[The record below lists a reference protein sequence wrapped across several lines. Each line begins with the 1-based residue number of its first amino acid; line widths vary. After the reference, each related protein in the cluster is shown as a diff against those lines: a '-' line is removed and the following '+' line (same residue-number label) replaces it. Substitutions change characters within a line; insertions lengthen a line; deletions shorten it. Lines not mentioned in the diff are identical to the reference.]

1 MTHENLQVTV
11 TIIVNKNEAT
21 FRLVYRRLT
30 VYVGHAFITIKKL
43 ICLFSKAIVKM
54 PKEKIDLLL
63 YQQEMSENPLHY
75 ACIFLNFTKALFC
88 KGKETWKT
96 TTCTY
101 KEKTYPV
108 DEMGQQSFT
117 DITIINC
124 ALNVPLMIISISA
137 NSLVLA
143 AMLTT
148 PSLRSPSTVFLCC
161 LTISDILVGFIA
173 QPVYIAT
180 ELERAPLLY
189 GAMFA
194 LTSLAC
200 GVSVCTMAVI
210 SVDRYLALHYH
221 MTYPHIMT
229 EKRALYIT
237 LTVWL
242 TGALVSCINLWNK
255 SLFFYVTAVG
265 IGVCITIS
273 TISYV
278 KIFLIVRQHQL
289 QIQVQHQAVQNLSTA
304 NRTLHL
310 NKSAINTFIYFMF
323 MILCYSPL
331 FASMLILAIYQK
343 HETEAWN
350 FADTISFM
358 NSSINPVL
366 YCWRLR
372 ELRTAVLKILRKMS
386 CSQIGES

>member
-1 MTHENLQVTV
+1 MKQ
-11 TIIVNKNEAT
+11 T
-21 FRLVYRRLT
+21 FRLVCRRLT

-54 PKEKIDLLL
+54 LKEKIDLLR

-75 ACIFLNFTKALFC
+75 ACIFLNFTKALVS

-124 ALNVPLMIISISA
+124 ALNVPLMIISIWA

-143 AMLTT
+143 AMLTA

-189 GAMFA
+189 GPMFA

-200 GVSVCTMAVI
+200 GVSVLTMAVI
-210 SVDRYLALHYH
+210 SVDRYLALRYH
-221 MTYPHIMT
+221 MTYPHMMT

-242 TGALVSCINLWNK
+242 TGAFVSCIKLWNT
-255 SLFFYVTAVG
+255 SFFFYVTAVG

-273 TISYV
+273 TFSYV
-278 KIFLIVRQHQL
+278 KNFSDRSS
-289 QIQVQHQAVQNLSTA
+289 AST
-304 NRTLHL
+304 T
-310 NKSAINTFIYFMF
+310 
-323 MILCYSPL
+323 
-331 FASMLILAIYQK
+331 
-343 HETEAWN
+343 
-350 FADTISFM
+350 
-358 NSSINPVL
+358 NSSPTSGGTEPKYCKPYSASKKKCHKHFYILHVYDSVL
-366 YCWRLR
+366 FSTIRFHVDFSCLSKTRNRGMEFCRYDFFY
-372 ELRTAVLKILRKMS
+372 ELVYKSSLVLLAS
-386 CSQIGES
+386 

>member
-1 MTHENLQVTV
+1 
-11 TIIVNKNEAT
+11 
-21 FRLVYRRLT
+21 
-30 VYVGHAFITIKKL
+30 
-43 ICLFSKAIVKM
+43 
-54 PKEKIDLLL
+54 
-63 YQQEMSENPLHY
+63 
-75 ACIFLNFTKALFC
+75 
-88 KGKETWKT
+88 
-96 TTCTY
+96 
-101 KEKTYPV
+101 
-108 DEMGQQSFT
+108 MGLQQSFS

-124 ALNVPLMIISISA
+124 AINLPLIIISIFA

-143 AMLTT
+143 AMWTAT
-148 PSLRSPSTVFLCC
+148 SLRSPSTVFLCC
-161 LTISDILVGFIA
+161 LIVSDILVGFIA

-180 ELERAPLLY
+180 ELTRAPFLY
-189 GAMFA
+189 GAMFG
-194 LTSLAC
+194 LTTLAC

-229 EKRALYIT
+229 AKRALYIT

-242 TGALVSCINLWNK
+242 TGAFVSCIKLWNT
-255 SLFFYVTAVG
+255 SFFFYVTAVG

-273 TISYV
+273 TFSYV

-289 QIQVQHQAVQNLSTA
+289 QIQAQHQAVQNLNTA

-310 NKSAINTFIYFMF
+310 KKSAINTFIYFMF

-372 ELRTAVLKILRKMS
+372 ELRTAVLKVLRKMS
-386 CSQIGES
+386 CSHIGKS